1 MGSPAKFSP
10 RQDSEIPG
18 SEESRTGEGRVSL
31 CSVDGEKTEAP
42 PLDSPVQISDAQLV
56 TQCLSGHEDGWR
68 TFVDRFRTPV
78 WHIAFRFAA
87 TPDDADELTQ
97 DVFVRLVNVLPSYR
111 PSGALGAWVRQ
122 VATNVAIDAYRR
134 RRRTPL
140 LVSDEEMPEAPVP
153 TAWQPDAIAERREE
167 AARIRALVDRMPPEL
182 SEPLILRDLMDCDY
196 PEIAERLDIPLGTV
210 KSRIHRARQTLA
222 RARRTLGRGGS
233 VRIGGGGGR

>member
-1 MGSPAKFSP
+1 M
-10 RQDSEIPG
+10 
-18 SEESRTGEGRVSL
+18 
-31 CSVDGEKTEAP
+31 
-42 PLDSPVQISDAQLV
+42 DSPVQISDAQLV
-56 TQCLSGHEDGWR
+56 SQCLSGQEDGWR

-78 WHIAFRFAA
+78 WHIAVRFTA

-134 RRRTPL
+134 RRRAPL
-140 LVSDEEMPEAPVP
+140 LLSDEEMPEAPVP
-153 TAWQPDAIAERREE
+153 AAWQPDAIAERREE
-167 AARIRALVDRMPPEL
+167 AARIRALLDRMPPEL

-196 PEIAERLDIPLGTV
+196 PEIAERLAIPLGTV

-222 RARRTLGRGGS
+222 RARRSLGRGGS
-233 VRIGGGGGR
+233 VRISRGDDR

>member
-1 MGSPAKFSP
+1 M
-10 RQDSEIPG
+10 
-18 SEESRTGEGRVSL
+18 
-31 CSVDGEKTEAP
+31 
-42 PLDSPVQISDAQLV
+42 DSPVQISDAQLV

-78 WHIAFRFAA
+78 WHIAVRFAA

-97 DVFVRLVNVLPSYR
+97 DVFMRLVNVLPSYR

-140 LVSDEEMPEAPVP
+140 LLSDEEMPEAPVP
-153 TAWQPDAIAERREE
+153 ASWQPDAIAERREE
-167 AARIRALVDRMPPEL
+167 AARIRALLDRLPPEL

-196 PEIAERLDIPLGTV
+196 PEIAERLAIPLGTV

-222 RARRTLGRGGS
+222 RARRALGRGGP
-233 VRIGGGGGR
+233 VRIGRGEDR